1 MNGNIIQYITPFQLC
16 WLIKVVLLVYIN
28 FEWYCV
34 VMDGGLLTLPLYCMV
49 TAAGCGSV
57 QDTTADL
64 LVTSPTFTPDGA
76 VGGSGDND
84 KRVAQH

>member
-1 MNGNIIQYITPFQLC
+1 MVMACGV
-16 WLIKVVLLVYIN
+16 LI
-28 FEWYCV
+28 
-34 VMDGGLLTLPLYCMV
+34 LPLYCMV

-76 VGGSGDND
+76 VGGSGDD
-84 KRVAQH
+84 GKKVA